1 MLMYN
6 NCVVH
11 VDLHYGIET
20 VIQDDALQSR
30 VQNYEDLLI
39 LTKFF
44 TRTIVLDELGL
55 TASFS

>member
-1 MLMYN
+1 M
-6 NCVVH
+6 VH

>member
-1 MLMYN
+1 M
-6 NCVVH
+6 VH

-20 VIQDDALQSR
+20 VIQDDALQIR

-44 TRTIVLDELGL
+44 TRTIAVDELGL